1 LSTNP
6 GGATTLCR
14 KDQSRSRINA
24 SATMDANMSGQIGQ
38 PAAWMSDHT
47 GQRSV
52 EAKREL

>member
-6 GGATTLCR
+6 GGATMLCR
-14 KDQSRSRINA
+14 SDQSRSRIKA
-24 SATMDANMSGQIGQ
+24 SAMMDAKISGQIGQ